1 MSEGLGGSVVDASE
15 IEQLRRDLVDAREQ
29 IVATNEVLT
38 AMGRSASDLDLVL
51 GTIVD
56 SARKLCRADGVQ
68 LNLVDGPVY
77 RLARSSGLSPSFV
90 EHMTDHPVLR
100 DRGSLTGR
108 VSLDRRT
115 TQIPD
120 VLADP
125 SYGRQDD
132 QRIAGFRTIMGAPM
146 LLDEDVVGV
155 LLVWRTEVDPFDER
169 ATALLTAFAAA
180 AAIAVRNLD
189 LIRALEG
196 RRAELARKVGQLEAL
211 GQVGEA
217 VSSSLDLDTVLSTIV
232 MHAVQLSGT
241 DGGSLMEF
249 DEAQESFFVRTAYG
263 TSDAVL
269 EQLRNVTIS
278 LHGTFVGRATFEA
291 RPIQIA
297 DMHGLSLDVHQQ
309 VLYDAGWRSMLA
321 IPMLREGQIVGVF
334 VVRRKRAGDFPEET
348 EELLQ
353 TFAGQS
359 ALAILNARL
368 FRELERKSTELEVVS
383 RHKSEFLASM
393 SHELRT
399 PLNAVIGFSEVLLD
413 RMFGEINDRQ
423 EEYLRDIW
431 SSGKHLLALLSEI
444 LDLSKV
450 EAGRMEMEKVTFS
463 VPDALE
469 YGLSM
474 IRERAA
480 AHGLALILDVDPEV
494 GAIETDELR
503 FKQVVLNLLSNAVK
517 FTPDGGEIV
526 VAAKVEGDDFVITV
540 ADTGVGVAPEDCER
554 IFESFQQGSRGA
566 LAQEGTGLG
575 LTLSRR
581 IVGLMGGQ
589 MWLDSELGVGSTFGF
604 TVPTGPQPLPDGGP
618 SRAPVELGSAT
629 VVVIDD
635 DRPSTDLL
643 TVYLESA
650 GFKVSSAQDGPSGLE
665 AIRRMKPV
673 AVVLDI
679 LLPLVNGWDVLATLK
694 RDPETAS
701 IPVIVVS
708 IVDERAK
715 GLSLGATD
723 YLVKPVSRDHLLAA
737 LARARVIPEPLG
749 ASARAL
755 ESEDRR

>member
-1 MSEGLGGSVVDASE
+1 MSEGLGRRVVDASE
-15 IEQLRRDLVDAREQ
+15 IERLRRDLVDAREQ
-29 IVATNEVLT
+29 IVATDEVLA

-51 GTIVD
+51 GTIVA
-56 SARKLCRADGVQ
+56 SARRLCRADGVQ
-68 LNLVDGPVY
+68 VHLADGPVY
-77 RLARSSGLSPSFV
+77 RLARSSGLSASYV
-90 EHMTDHPVLR
+90 EHMKDHPVLL

-108 VSLDRRT
+108 VGLDRRT

-120 VLADP
+120 VLADS
-125 SYGRQDD
+125 SYGRQAD
-132 QRIAGFRTIMGAPM
+132 QRIAGYRTLMGAPM

-155 LLVWRTEVDPFDER
+155 LVVWRREVDPFDDR

-189 LIRALEG
+189 LMRALEG
-196 RRAELARKVGQLEAL
+196 RSAELARKVDQLEAL
-211 GQVGEA
+211 GKVGEA

-249 DEAQESFFVRTAYG
+249 DEAQQSFFVRTAYG

-278 LHGTFVGRATFEA
+278 LHGTFVGRAALEA
-291 RPIQIA
+291 RPLQIA
-297 DMHGLSLDVHQQ
+297 DMHGLSLDIHQQ
-309 VLYDAGWRSMLA
+309 VLHDAGYRSILA

-334 VVRRKRAGDFPEET
+334 VVRRLRPGDFPEET

-368 FRELERKSTELEVVS
+368 FRELERKSSELEVAS

-431 SSGKHLLALLSEI
+431 SSGKHLLQLLSEI

-450 EAGRMEMEKVTFS
+450 EAGRMEMETVTFS
-463 VPDALE
+463 VREALD

-480 AHGLALILDVDPEV
+480 KHGLELILDVDPEV
-494 GAIETDELR
+494 GDIETDELR

-517 FTPDGGEIV
+517 FTPDGGEII
-526 VAAKVEGDDFVITV
+526 VAAKVERDDLAITV
-540 ADTGVGVAPEDCER
+540 ADTGIGVAPEDRER
-554 IFESFQQGSRGA
+554 IFESFQQGMLGA
-566 LAQEGTGLG
+566 RAQEGTGLG
-575 LTLSRR
+575 LTLCRR
-581 IVGLMGGQ
+581 IVGLMGGR

-604 TVPTGPQPLPDGGP
+604 TVPIRPQALPDGGP
-618 SRAPVELGSAT
+618 SSAPDELRLPT
-629 VVVIDD
+629 VVVIED

-650 GFKVSSAQDGPSGLE
+650 GFEVSSAQDGPSGLE
-665 AIRRMKPV
+665 TIRRVKPV

-679 LLPLVNGWDVLATLK
+679 LLPLVNGWDVLAALK
-694 RDPETAS
+694 RDPETAA

-749 ASARAL
+749 AAARAL
-755 ESEDRR
+755 ESEER